1 MTMITIR
8 GLFHQS
14 PHERIIAMSTRN
26 VLKSNRQV
34 KLFLDPALLH
44 TGFEIETLLNELPIE
59 MNAIAVS
66 ADPILLQQLLEA
78 EVAHMVGKRYSRDG
92 ELYIWGK
99 QRGYFYVGGQKVG
112 IERPRVRTGGK
123 QSKEVVP
130 STYTKFQ
137 DRSER
142 AIRVFREVLA
152 SVSCRKYPEAIE
164 KMRAGYGV
172 SKSVVSR
179 ELVTATAAQLDALC
193 NRSLEDFDL
202 AVLMIDGIDLAGTM
216 FIAALGVDQ
225 EGKKRILGFHD
236 GATENSTVCIRMLED
251 LCERGLRL
259 DHPFL
264 AVLDGSK
271 ALGKAMRAMGG
282 KHVVIQRCQVH
293 KIRNVLSHLPNTYH
307 VHFDRKIRVAY
318 GMTKYAEARKALE
331 AVVRELQNISVSAA
345 RSLEEGLEET
355 LTMHRL
361 CLPESLR
368 KSFSSTNIIE
378 SAYARARHLMR
389 NVKRWR
395 STMQKSR
402 WIATALLHTEKSF
415 RRIKGHYDMP
425 VLKAALAEDR
435 IEKSQINVAA

>member
-1 MTMITIR
+1 MA
-8 GLFHQS
+8 S
-14 PHERIIAMSTRN
+14 PRPLVGRSSADRF
-26 VLKSNRQV
+26 LP
-34 KLFLDPALLH
+34 LFLDPALLRN
-44 TGFEIETLLNELPIE
+44 GFEIEALLNEMQIE

-66 ADPILLQQLLEA
+66 AGTILLQQLLEA
-78 EVAHMVGKRYSRDG
+78 EVAHMVGKRYSREGD
-92 ELYIWGK
+92 LYTWGK
-99 QRGYFYVGGQKVG
+99 QKGYLYVGGQKVG

-123 QSKEVVP
+123 QSKEIIP
-130 STYTKFQ
+130 STYAKFQ

-179 ELVTATAAQLDALC
+179 ELVAATAAQLDALC
-193 NRSLEDFDL
+193 GRSLEDFDL
-202 AVLMIDGIDLAGTM
+202 AVLMIDGIDLTGTM
-216 FIAALGVDQ
+216 FLAALGVDYLSN
-225 EGKKRILGFHD
+225 KRVLGFLD

-271 ALGKAMRAMGG
+271 ALAKAVRAVGG
-282 KHVVIQRCQVH
+282 EHVVIQRCQVH

-307 VHFDRKIRVAY
+307 VHFERKIRAAY
-318 GMTKYAEARKALE
+318 GMTEYVDAKRALE
-331 AVVRELQNISVSAA
+331 AIVRELERLNVSAA

-355 LTMHRL
+355 LTVHRL

-378 SAYARARHLMR
+378 SAYSRSRHLMR
-389 NVKRWR
+389 NVKRWK

-415 RRIKGHYDMP
+415 RRIKGYYDMP
-425 VLKAALAEDR
+425 VLKASLAAYQLQKTDS
-435 IEKSQINVAA
+435 KLAA

>member
-1 MTMITIR
+1 
-8 GLFHQS
+8 
-14 PHERIIAMSTRN
+14 MSTRN
-26 VLKSNRQV
+26 VMKSNPQV

-44 TGFEIETLLNELPIE
+44 NGFEIEALLNEMRIE

-66 ADPILLQQLLEA
+66 AGTVLLLQLLEA
-78 EVAHMVGKRYSRDG
+78 EVAQMVGDRYSRDG
-92 ELYIWGK
+92 DFYTWGK
-99 QRGYFYVGGQKVG
+99 QKGYLYVGGQKVG
-112 IERPRVRTGGK
+112 IERPRIRSGGP
-123 QSKEVVP
+123 QSKEVIP
-130 STYTKFQ
+130 STYTRFQ

-142 AIRVFREVLA
+142 AIRVFREALA

-164 KMRAGYGV
+164 KVRAGYGV

-179 ELVTATAAQLDALC
+179 ELVAATAAQLDALC
-193 NRSLEDFDL
+193 ARSLADFDL

-216 FIAALGVDQ
+216 FIAALGIDHA
-225 EGKKRILGFHD
+225 GNKRILGFLD

-251 LCERGLRL
+251 LCDRGLRL

-271 ALGKAMRAMGG
+271 ALAKAVRAVGG
-282 KHVVIQRCQVH
+282 QHVVIQRCQVH

-318 GMTKYAEARKALE
+318 GMTAYSEAKKALE
-331 AVVRELQNISVSAA
+331 AIVRELRNISMSAA

-355 LTMHRL
+355 LTVHRL

-378 SAYARARHLMR
+378 SAYSRSRHVMR
-389 NVKRWR
+389 NVKRWK
-395 STMQKSR
+395 STMHKSR
-402 WIATALLHTEKSF
+402 WIATALLQTEKSF
-415 RRIKGHYDMP
+415 RRIKGHLDMP
-425 VLKAALAEDR
+425 VLKAALAANQFH
-435 IEKSQINVAA
+435 KSEAKVAA